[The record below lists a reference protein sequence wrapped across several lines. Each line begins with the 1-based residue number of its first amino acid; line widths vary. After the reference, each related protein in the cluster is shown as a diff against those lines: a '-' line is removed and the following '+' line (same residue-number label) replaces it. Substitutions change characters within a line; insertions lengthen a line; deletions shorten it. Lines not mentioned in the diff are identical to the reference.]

1 MTIKSAKFVDYMGNH
16 ASITITDTDDN
27 VIGVPFDPDNIDYQ
41 EYLAWVA
48 AGNTAEDA
56 D

>member
-1 MTIKSAKFVDYMGNH
+1 MVDGVKQDSVVVVKDLGNGRTLC
-16 ASITITDTDDN
+16 I
-27 VIGVPFDPDNIDYQ
+27 PFSNDNIDYQ

-48 AGNTAEDA
+48 AGNTAEAA